1 MISTTGEFMGMHW
14 LQADASHPARIPLP
28 WAVSLMLLTVLPLT
42 FYLGDWNLPLWVS
55 FIVWAEYFALGAKL
69 STWKSILPSLPF
81 GALIAALWCGSATG
95 MGRLIESYLGPLD
108 SLYLGYAVTNLF
120 WVTLLVYACQ
130 WTASFRT
137 GTLAVFN
144 GFTLYLAVYFTGSI
158 PSIDTIGGA
167 YKVMAWAFVWTVA
180 LSYFGWFLGWL
191 NIVLTF
197 PKKP

>member
-1 MISTTGEFMGMHW
+1 MGIHW
-14 LQADASHPARIPLP
+14 LQADASYSARIPLP
-28 WAVSLMLLTVLPLT
+28 WAVSLMLLVVLPLT
-42 FYLGDWNLPLWVS
+42 FYLGEWNFPLWVS

-69 STWKSILPSLPF
+69 STWKSILPSLSF

-95 MGRLIESYLGPLD
+95 LGQLIESYLGTLH

-130 WTASFRT
+130 WTESFRS

-158 PSIDTIGGA
+158 PSIDAVEGV
-167 YKVMAWAFVWTVA
+167 YQVMGWAFVQT
-180 LSYFGWFLGWL
+180 FLQAEGSL
-191 NIVLTF
+191 F
-197 PKKP
+197 